1 MIEFLAPRDGAF
13 GPADA
18 GDFVGFDGDDGG
30 AGSFDEQPPPSRW
43 LRALAVVALAGM
55 FTGGL
60 LAAAPWEDDTAT
72 SPDTT
77 LPIAPTDTT
86 AGTDGRVR
94 TASSAARGLPAGTV
108 TTPTGW
114 VLDEPG
120 RFIAI
125 DAGSNGSY
133 VGPGDGFDLWLNA
146 VASRTTGAFIAIDA
160 RVLLASETIREGAA
174 SIMAGDRPAL
184 VWTAPDGVIEIQVAT
199 DDAGFV
205 VTSGGVALPDLIAVA
220 ATLTIDATERGTF
233 DYHGLDAAAD
243 GPFSELIRAVDGE
256 AEVSVDAAQ
265 VGTALSWTRYVD
277 PSRNMWLQFVVLA
290 TGRDE
295 QLINDLV
302 LSRPLPEADY
312 GRDDTA
318 TLDRLIRGGRLVG
331 VRISTSGS
339 DRPIA
344 RMQLGDGTQLMVTGD
359 VELHDLLSIVGRV
372 QPASDEAWRAL
383 LADTSNG
390 VSIGTSA
397 ADESVPVVFPG
408 EPVESWQ
415 ASLFRGR
422 FEIAADDATGLSQ
435 AFTPGPEPDLVEYRT
450 IRRSFLRATD
460 TGLDSARSIVVTQQG
475 RDAIIEPLI
484 EVDRSGVFVVV
495 LEVDATLPYSV
506 QWLDGDGLPVPGPAG
521 AAP

>member
-13 GPADA
+13 GEADN
-18 GDFVGFDGDDGG
+18 GDVVGFDVD
-30 AGSFDEQPPPSRW
+30 SFDENPPPSRW
-43 LRALAVVALAGM
+43 LRALAVVALTGVFA
-55 FTGGL
+55 GGL
-60 LAAAPWEDDTAT
+60 LAAAPWEDGTSTA
-72 SPDTT
+72 PDST
-77 LPIAPTDTT
+77 LSTAADDPTDGAIT
-86 AGTDGRVR
+86 GVDGRVR
-94 TASSAARGLPAGTV
+94 VAPSPERGLPAGTV

-114 VLDEPG
+114 VLDDPG

-160 RVLLASETIREGAA
+160 RVLFAAETIREGAV
-174 SIMAGDRPAL
+174 SIVAGDRPAL

-199 DDAGFV
+199 DGAGFV
-205 VTSGGVALPDLIAVA
+205 VTSGGVALSDLIAVA
-220 ATLTIDATERGTF
+220 ATLTVDPTERGAF
-233 DYHGLDAAAD
+233 DYHGLDAADD

-256 AEVSVDAAQ
+256 VEVSVEAAQ
-265 VGTALSWTRYVD
+265 IGTAMSWTTYLD
-277 PSRNMWLQFVVLA
+277 PSRNVWVRFMVLP

-302 LSRPLPEADY
+302 LSRPLTEADY
-312 GRDDTA
+312 RRDDA
-318 TLDRLIRGGRLVG
+318 AAIDRLIRSGRPVG

-344 RMQLGDGTQLMVTGD
+344 RMRLGDGTILMVTGD
-359 VELHDLLSIVGRV
+359 VEVHVLLSIVGRA
-372 QPASDEAWRAL
+372 QPATDETWRAL
-383 LADTSNG
+383 LLDTSNG
-390 VSIGTSA
+390 VSIGTSR

-408 EPVESWQ
+408 DPVDGWQ

-435 AFTPGPEPDLVEYRT
+435 AFTPGPEPELVEYRT
-450 IRRSFLRATD
+450 IRRTLLRATA
-460 TGLDSARSIVVTQQG
+460 TGLDSARSIVVNQQG
-475 RDAIIEPLI
+475 RDAIIVPLI
-484 EVDRSGVFVVV
+484 EVDRSGVFVAV
-495 LEVDATLPYSV
+495 LEVDATLPYAV
-506 QWLDGDGLPVPGPAG
+506 QWLDGDGLPLPGPRG